1 MVVKNEVRGIMDTTM
16 NMKRNSSNVWPY
28 VIAGSAIGGAVGYLF
43 MSESGRKIRHAIT
56 HPDELADNIEEAR
69 TFIETKTRMVTDQV
83 HNVLQKAKHG
93 IEQGQ
98 AAYQEAGQHYQTRVQ
113 ELQGKSGEF
122 ATNVHKTVDNVNRT
136 AVSIEHE
143 VLHPVVELGALYRG
157 IERGIRTMLGKET
170 KRLYRDTHMMG
181 D

>member
-1 MVVKNEVRGIMDTTM
+1 MDTTM
-16 NMKRNSSNVWPY
+16 NIKRDSSNVWPY

-43 MSESGRKIRHAIT
+43 MTGSGRKIRHAIT
-56 HPDELADNIEEAR
+56 HPDELADNVEEAR

-93 IEQGQ
+93 IEEGQ
-98 AAYQEAGQHYQTRVQ
+98 AAYQEAGQRYQSRVR

-122 ATNVHKTVDNVNRT
+122 ATNVHKTVDNVKST
-136 AVSIEHE
+136 AVSIEHD
-143 VLHPVVELGALYRG
+143 VLDPIVELGALYRG
-157 IERGIRTMLGKET
+157 IERGIRTLLGKEP
-170 KRLYRDTHMMG
+170 KPHPLDSRMMG